1 MSEKVEEAKNN
12 EEQNNQDQNQPQENQ
27 QNQQEAPQNSQEN
40 NTPAPNEQQPN
51 EAGENNQN
59 QNVNEQNNQ
68 NQNDNV
74 QNQNQ
79 NENEQN
85 NQNQNQNENEANNQ
99 NQNEGEENKN
109 EPIQNNEE
117 GAHNEGEEQEGEG
130 EEGEPKPEEKKEEEN
145 KNINKEEEEKLY
157 KKMKKS
163 EDKDIQSQIQKET
176 IQIEQKK
183 IDLRIM
189 KERLAQKEKL
199 YNELQGKPVNK
210 TSEEKEKERRDH
222 RKAVKSHKFTDPI
235 VRKKG
240 REKQIADDREKLAK
254 EETRKKSE
262 FQKLTT
268 DINELIISNRELK
281 AQILDLRKRKVEALK
296 KREEI
301 IKENQERNQVF
312 EDLKKQN
319 EIEKG
324 KIMHKELRK
333 AQTDGVTQQKEYE
346 AERDDLEE
354 EYHRLRE
361 EYIKRERENKKE
373 NAKKRNMAALA
384 LSNKGMATSSRDKDM
399 EAELKKL
406 ADEEIMD
413 RTPMLDICIE
423 KWRAINNIKKT
434 SIQIFQQNSSKIR
447 EAFEK
452 LTSYIGLDSFEEL
465 PIVYKKTEQ
474 QMSNINIYKEKLE
487 LQNDQL
493 EYERDLII
501 KQIEL
506 LSGKKR
512 DINKEK
518 SDFKKKKLKNIE
530 IIEDCHEN
538 FEKENEIRMKFIE
551 KIQPATN
558 EFLAK
563 LGDTFLAEF
572 ICRKINIDD
581 TNEYNEKTVDKYL
594 ANVQDY
600 FKLVQEWDKSTRGK
614 KDSEVEI
621 DKLREDMKQKLGRFE
636 QKRLLNE
643 DVYNSM
649 QLDYKKGIKLEDII
663 RKSSQKIALDIQ
675 NPYTT
680 KSTVAVKGVKG
691 KNKKV
696 NISVASTE
704 PGNYR
709 YGNDSNVTNN
719 RQSSIVYPSKTKK
732 SQKVPVAA

>member
-12 EEQNNQDQNQPQENQ
+12 EEKNNQAQNQPQ
-27 QNQQEAPQNSQEN
+27 QNQENPQEVSQNNQEN
-40 NTPAPNEQQPN
+40 NAPAPIGQKQNEN
-51 EAGENNQN
+51 GENNQN
-59 QNVNEQNNQ
+59 QNMNEQNNQ
-68 NQNDNV
+68 KE
-74 QNQNQ
+74 NQ
-79 NENEQN
+79 NENQNEQN
-85 NQNQNQNENEANNQ
+85 NQKENQNENQNEQNKQ

-109 EPIQNNEE
+109 EQAPNEE
-117 GAHNEGEEQEGEG
+117 EVNKEEEEQQGEG
-130 EEGEPKPEEKKEEEN
+130 EEEGQPKQEEKKEEEKN
-145 KNINKEEEEKLY
+145 KVNKEEEEKLL
-157 KKMKKS
+157 KKMKKN

-189 KERLAQKEKL
+189 KERLAQKEKM

-222 RKAVKSHKFTDPI
+222 RKAVKSHKFTEPI

-240 REKQIADDREKLAK
+240 REKQIANDREKLAK

-301 IKENQERNQVF
+301 IKENQERKELYDEV
-312 EDLKKQN
+312 KKQN
-319 EIEKG
+319 EVEKS

-333 AQTDGVTQQKEYE
+333 AQADGVSQQKGYE
-346 AERDDLEE
+346 AERDGLEE
-354 EYHRLRE
+354 EYHKLRE

-452 LTSYIGLDSFEEL
+452 LTSYIGLDSFDEL
-465 PIVYKKTEQ
+465 PIVYRKTEQ
-474 QMSNINIYKEKLE
+474 QMSNINMYKEKLE

-512 DINKEK
+512 DINHEK

-551 KIQPATN
+551 KIQPATD
-558 EFLAK
+558 EFLSK
-563 LGDTFLAEF
+563 LGDTFLADF

-581 TNEYNEKTVDKYL
+581 TSEYNEKTVEKYL

-600 FKLVQEWDKSTRGK
+600 FKLIQEWDKSTRGK
-614 KDSEVEI
+614 KDSEIEI

-636 QKRLLNE
+636 QRRLLNE

-663 RKSSQKIALDIQ
+663 RKSSQKIALALQ

-680 KSTVAVKGVKG
+680 KSTVASKGIKG

>member
-1 MSEKVEEAKNN
+1 
-12 EEQNNQDQNQPQENQ
+12 
-27 QNQQEAPQNSQEN
+27 
-40 NTPAPNEQQPN
+40 
-51 EAGENNQN
+51 
-59 QNVNEQNNQ
+59 
-68 NQNDNV
+68 
-74 QNQNQ
+74 
-79 NENEQN
+79 
-85 NQNQNQNENEANNQ
+85 
-99 NQNEGEENKN
+99 
-109 EPIQNNEE
+109 
-117 GAHNEGEEQEGEG
+117 
-130 EEGEPKPEEKKEEEN
+130 
-145 KNINKEEEEKLY
+145 
-157 KKMKKS
+157 
-163 EDKDIQSQIQKET
+163 
-176 IQIEQKK
+176 
-183 IDLRIM
+183 
-189 KERLAQKEKL
+189 
-199 YNELQGKPVNK
+199 
-210 TSEEKEKERRDH
+210 
-222 RKAVKSHKFTDPI
+222 
-235 VRKKG
+235 
-240 REKQIADDREKLAK
+240 
-254 EETRKKSE
+254 
-262 FQKLTT
+262 LTT
-268 DINELIISNRELK
+268 DINELIISNRELT
-281 AQILDLRKRKVEALK
+281 AEILDLRKRKVEALK

-301 IKENQERNQVF
+301 IKENEERKQVF

-319 EIEKG
+319 EVEKS

-354 EYHRLRE
+354 EYHKLRE

-413 RTPMLDICIE
+413 RTPMLDVCIE

-474 QMSNINIYKEKLE
+474 QMSNINMYKEKLE

-518 SDFKKKKLKNIE
+518 SDNKKKKLKNIE

-551 KIQPATN
+551 RIQPATN

-563 LGDTFLAEF
+563 LGDTFLADF

-581 TNEYNEKTVDKYL
+581 TNEYNEKTVEKYL

-614 KDSEVEI
+614 KDNEVEI

-636 QKRLLNE
+636 QKRLLSE

-680 KSTVAVKGVKG
+680 KSTVATKGVKG